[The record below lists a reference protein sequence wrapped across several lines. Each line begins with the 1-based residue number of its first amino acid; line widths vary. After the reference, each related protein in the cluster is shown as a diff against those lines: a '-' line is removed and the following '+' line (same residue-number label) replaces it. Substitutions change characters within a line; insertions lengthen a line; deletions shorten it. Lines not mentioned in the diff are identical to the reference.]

1 MIHAVGILIGNKT
14 KKKKRLF
21 FGGLQGSRITKMGLL
36 VFISDKNKK
45 RGKKVRAVS
54 IGLSARGPTRRRKF
68 TGLAELRGGW
78 PIELGTTNMLE

>member
-45 RGKKVRAVS
+45 KGKKVRAAS
-54 IGLSARGPTRRRKF
+54 FGLRLCCAPHDFS
-68 TGLAELRGGW
+68 
-78 PIELGTTNMLE
+78 LETLE

>member
-45 RGKKVRAVS
+45 REKKVRAAS
-54 IGLSARGPTRRRKF
+54 FGLTQLVHKSSYTKH
-68 TGLAELRGGW
+68 TSHW
-78 PIELGTTNMLE
+78 KV